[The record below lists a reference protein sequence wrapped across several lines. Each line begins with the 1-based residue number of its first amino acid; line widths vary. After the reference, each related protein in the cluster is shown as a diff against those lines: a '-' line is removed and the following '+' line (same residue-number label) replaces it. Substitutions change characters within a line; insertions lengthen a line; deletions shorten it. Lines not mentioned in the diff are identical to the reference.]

1 MRATSRVRLSY
12 ELVVACLT
20 ADAAFVSPCL
30 RSRRMHETTEGW
42 KTDPSW
48 ADGSPESV
56 AFAMLGKA
64 AIKVVFTRTL
74 TKARATRTRAQYEL
88 IRKAIDR
95 VLDEASGDVT
105 IECPTLATE
114 AF

>member
-64 AIKVVFTRTL
+64 AAKVLFSRTL
-74 TKARATRTRAQYEL
+74 TTVRATRTRIEREL
-88 IRKAIDR
+88 SRETFRWWPHRAR
-95 VLDEASGDVT
+95 
-105 IECPTLATE
+105 
-114 AF
+114 